1 MSHKPLD
8 EEPENVGE
16 MTPAAANA
24 IKPTVEKDGK
34 HLDENAVKPVPPKL
48 LYRVTAD
55 KNVTSAGQR
64 ALLREGKELDP
75 GQYNIADLRRQ
86 GVRLQAFDP
95 VTGQDVDEKR

>member
-1 MSHKPLD
+1 
-8 EEPENVGE
+8 
-16 MTPAAANA
+16 MTAAAAAA
-24 IKPTVEKDGK
+24 IKPTVEKGPAK
-34 HLDENAVKPVPPKL
+34 GLEENATKPVPKKL
-48 LYRVTAD
+48 LYRVLAD

-95 VTGQDVDEKR
+95 ETGSDVQG